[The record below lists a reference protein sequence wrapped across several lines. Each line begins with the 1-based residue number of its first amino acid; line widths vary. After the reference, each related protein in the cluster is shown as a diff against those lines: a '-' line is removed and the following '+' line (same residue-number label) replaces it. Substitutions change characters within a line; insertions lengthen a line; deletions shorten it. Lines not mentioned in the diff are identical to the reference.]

1 MRIPPLFGAISI
13 VDNRGQNHVD
23 LMCISL
29 DTEMKTMPEESKI
42 ETPPTQEE
50 SHTSKTGQEKRIDR
64 IADQVAEGAGKAEK
78 RYDQSHDIFTK

>member
-1 MRIPPLFGAISI
+1 MRIPPLFGEISI

-23 LMCISL
+23 RMCIYL

-50 SHTSKTGQEKRIDR
+50 SLTSKTGQEKRIDR
-64 IADQVAEGAGKAEK
+64 IAEQVAEGAGKAEK
-78 RYDQSHDIFTK
+78 RYDQGHDIFTK